1 MRTKIQA
8 IAMTVAVIICFTVS
22 VHAQKVAITVVDR
35 HFDAQA
41 SSYKTIMGLLAA
53 VYVVYLVLHNK
64 RRREVNRFLGK
75 TEIN

>member
-1 MRTKIQA
+1 
-8 IAMTVAVIICFTVS
+8 
-22 VHAQKVAITVVDR
+22 
-35 HFDAQA
+35 
-41 SSYKTIMGLLAA
+41 MGLLAA

>member
-1 MRTKIQA
+1 
-8 IAMTVAVIICFTVS
+8 
-22 VHAQKVAITVVDR
+22 VVDK

-41 SSYKTIMGLLAA
+41 SSYKMIMGLLAA